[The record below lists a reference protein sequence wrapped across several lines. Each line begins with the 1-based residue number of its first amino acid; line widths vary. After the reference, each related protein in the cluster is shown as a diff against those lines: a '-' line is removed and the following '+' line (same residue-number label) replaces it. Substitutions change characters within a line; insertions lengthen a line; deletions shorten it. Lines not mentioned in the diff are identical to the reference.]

1 MTFNEYFPSPPD
13 DGSSEQPLDSGGT
26 PVDERSIWRRIPM
39 KAKIGG
45 AIVLLYVLVALFAPV
60 IATHDPIEI
69 DPVTRLASPTAEHIL
84 GTDELGRDIF
94 SRIVYATR
102 VDLPL
107 GFLGAFLPA
116 LLGVALGAMAGYYGG
131 WVDSVIMR
139 TSDIVQAFP
148 AYILIIALVFALG
161 QGASSII
168 FAFTILGW
176 VAYARLVRS
185 EVLRVRGLD
194 YVHAARVA
202 GLSRFRIL
210 RVHVFPNVISQALVY
225 LPSDIVFATLALA
238 AFSFL
243 GLGIPPP
250 TPEWGA
256 MIAEGQ
262 PFIRTNWWFA
272 TVPGLVIVGL
282 GLGMSLVGESAEEAL
297 ER

>member
-1 MTFNEYFPSPPD
+1 M
-13 DGSSEQPLDSGGT
+13 SSELPHGPPAATQPEVPLAEDQEVPFDS
-26 PVDERSIWRRIPM
+26 RSLWQRIPR
-39 KAKIGG
+39 KAKVGG
-45 AIVLLYVLVALFAPV
+45 AIVIIYVLIAVFAPM
-60 IATHDPIEI
+60 IAPYDPLEI
-69 DPVTRLASPTAEHIL
+69 DPAGRLASPSAEHLL
-84 GTDELGRDIF
+84 GTDELGRDVL
-94 SRIVYATR
+94 SRIIYATR

-107 GFLGAFLPA
+107 GFLGAFLPF
-116 LLGVALGAMAGYYGG
+116 LLGIVLGALAGYFGG
-131 WVDSVIMR
+131 WPDTIVMR
-139 TSDIVQAFP
+139 ASDIMQAFP

-161 QGASSII
+161 QGARSII
-168 FAFTILGW
+168 IAFTILGW
-176 VAYARLVRS
+176 VAYARLVRG

-210 RVHVFPNVISQALVY
+210 RVHVAPNVMSQALVF

-262 PFIRTNWWFA
+262 PFLRTHWWLS
-272 TVPGLVIVGL
+272 TVPGLVIVLL
-282 GLGMSLVGESAEEAL
+282 GLGYSLVGEAAEEAL
-297 ER
+297 HR